1 MGGREYKKGWK
12 HMTLC
17 LVCNKEFINAF
28 NKPNQKT
35 CSKHC
40 SITLYNNK
48 PEVKQRMEKYLKEY
62 NELIASL
69 TDMSDEDKAEI
80 IPQTVIVNSPI
91 EHFNYSFD
99 KLLALWF
106 TILHD
111 TDSKWEMTVK
121 IFELKETY
129 NYKFKNT
136 YSIDLQE
143 VK

>member
-1 MGGREYKKGWK
+1 MS
-12 HMTLC
+12 
-17 LVCNKEFINAF
+17 FIESQAQSFWEAMNDKIMNILIKIIDEKINF
-28 NKPNQKT
+28 EE
-35 CSKHC
+35 C
-40 SITLYNNK
+40 
-48 PEVKQRMEKYLKEY
+48 VKLDNEKYLKEY

-80 IPQTVIVNSPI
+80 IPQTVILNSPI

-143 VK
+143 LK